1 MAPHLYFSLDEITA
15 YSGVYLV
22 SVAHKHADKI
32 KKLKGG
38 PAAKKRST
46 KTKKVKGKAAA
57 TKEEPTDE
65 KVKESAGEKKA
76 EKLAEEKE
84 ESANK
89 RKGSTEKK
97 KSSITFPYHERKV
110 LFRADT
116 LQEAMRLAD
125 ALVEKMIKSK
135 LLLAS

>member
-1 MAPHLYFSLDEITA
+1 MAPHLYFSLDEIKA

-22 SVAHKHADKI
+22 SVAQKHADKI
-32 KKLKGG
+32 KKPKRA

-46 KTKKVKGKAAA
+46 RTKKVKENPAA
-57 TKEEPTDE
+57 TKEEPADE
-65 KVKESAGEKKA
+65 KVKESAAEKKA
-76 EKLAEEKE
+76 GKSAEEKE

-89 RKGSTEKK
+89 KKGATEKK

-135 LLLAS
+135 PLLAS